1 MLSALLYLKKS
12 STLCFIRRILVQS
25 IRLFSY
31 KVISQLCCST
41 EEVCRLLVHC
51 TGVLDAGRCEFC
63 SQWTA
68 FNDMMSVLI
77 GFWLCFGVI
86 FFPPF
91 PSHLLFPI
99 VLTWICVA
107 FFQFWFDSKSVRDS
121 VFSCI
126 WKVCMLRKQEKFRLA
141 TTKEHVLWILKLKIT
156 CIVT

>member
-1 MLSALLYLKKS
+1 MLSDLLYLKKS
-12 STLCFIRRILVQS
+12 STLCFIRRMLVQS

-41 EEVCRLLVHC
+41 EEVCRLLFPC
-51 TGVLDAGRCEFC
+51 SGVLDVGRFEFC
-63 SQWTA
+63 SKWTA

-91 PSHLLFPI
+91 PSHLLVLV

-107 FFQFWFDSKSVRDS
+107 FFQFWFDSECKRQ
-121 VFSCI
+121 CI
-126 WKVCMLRKQEKFRLA
+126 LLHSNGMYAEKVGEIQIGC
-141 TTKEHVLWILKLKIT
+141 H
-156 CIVT
+156 